1 MRPFV
6 KWAGGKRQIIDELLK
21 YVPKSYNTYFEPF
34 VGGGALFFELE
45 PKKAVINDFNK
56 ELIGVYQTVKQK
68 NNHVKLMELLDE
80 YEKNHTEENYYKIR
94 NLDRNKD
101 EFNRLKKIDKAARVL
116 YLNKTCFNGLYRVNS
131 KGEFN
136 VPFNNKKSVNLYEE
150 DNLEDIHKYLY
161 ENKVSITSGDYR
173 KCLRKAKKGDFVYL
187 DPPYDE
193 TFTSYTKNDFDRDD
207 QITLSNEFKKLNK
220 KGVKVML
227 SNNNTDL
234 IRELYKNFNIHIVN
248 AKRNINSK
256 SDGRGYVEEV
266 IITNY

>member
-1 MRPFV
+1 MKPFV
-6 KWAGGKRQIIDELLK
+6 KWAGGKRQIIEELLK

-34 VGGGALFFELE
+34 IGGGALFFELA
-45 PKKAVINDFNK
+45 PKRAVINDFNK
-56 ELIGVYQTVKQK
+56 ELIGVYQTLKQK
-68 NNHVKLMELLDE
+68 NNHLKLMSLLDE
-80 YEKNHTEENYYKIR
+80 YESNHSEENYYKIR
-94 NLDRNKD
+94 NLDRNK
-101 EFNRLKKIDKAARVL
+101 EVFNELSKVEKSARVL

-136 VPFNNKKSVNLYEE
+136 VPFNNKKSVNLYEK
-150 DNLEDIHKYLY
+150 DNLENIYKYLH
-161 ENKVSITSGDYR
+161 NQKISITSGDYS

-193 TFTSYTKNDFDRDD
+193 TFTSYTKNDFNREE
-207 QITLSNEFKKLNK
+207 QIRLAREFKKLSKN
-220 KGVKVML
+220 GIKVML

-234 IRELYKNFNIHIVN
+234 IRELYQEFNIHIIN